1 MRKTIRSKAISGI
14 TAAVM
19 LLTCAMPVAVNA
31 VESPTKENAVKTLE
45 TGITISADKIS
56 TENYKDTRFNNPISP
71 DFFCADP
78 TAVEY
83 NGRLYVYG
91 TNDHQQFEIAGPD
104 KDNTYEKIKSLLVF
118 STDDM
123 VNWTYHGEINVGEI
137 APWITASWAPSIV
150 SRV

>member
-1 MRKTIRSKAISGI
+1 MNQPWKSKVVSLFM
-14 TAAVM
+14 AAAT
-19 LLTCAMPVAVNA
+19 LFTFTPFSASA
-31 VESPTKENAVKTLE
+31 ESFSMTNAVKTLE
-45 TGITISADKIS
+45 TGITIPAEQIS

-91 TNDHQQFEIAGPD
+91 TNDHQQFEAAGPD
-104 KDNTYEKIKSLLVF
+104 VDNTYEKIKSLLVF
-118 STDDM
+118 STADM

-150 SRV
+150 